1 VSDLPPPP
9 PAPVSGK
16 PPRRRR
22 LAVIVILSVLVPIV
36 FFATVGG
43 LLLHASGW
51 APFNMPSG
59 SMIPNALIGDHFF
72 VDKQA
77 YAGGG
82 LPQRGDIIVF
92 YGPPALSYNPTSSG
106 GRGSV
111 FIKRVIGMP
120 GDRVQMIGGVPVING
135 APLTQEVVGGYQD
148 PTSPSL
154 KGKLIR
160 EALPGGVSYD
170 ILKLGQ
176 NAMLDNTP
184 VFIVPA
190 GAYFVM
196 GDNRDNSVDSRSAM
210 GAQRQM
216 GWSVPLADIIGQAK
230 YVYWS
235 GFGQLGRIGT
245 ALK

>member
-1 VSDLPPPP
+1 VSDLAPPP
-9 PAPVSGK
+9 PAAASGK

-22 LAVIVILSVLVPIV
+22 LAIIVVLAVLIPIV
-36 FFATVGG
+36 FLATVGG

-51 APFNMPSG
+51 TAFNMPSG
-59 SMIPNALIGDHFF
+59 SMIPTALIGDHFF
-72 VDKQA
+72 VDKEA

-92 YGPPALSYNPTSSG
+92 YGPPTLFGNPTSPG

-111 FIKRVIGMP
+111 LTKRVIGMP
-120 GDRVQMIGGVPVING
+120 GDRVQMIDGVPSLNG
-135 APLTQEVVGGYQD
+135 TLLRQQALGKFQD
-148 PTSPSL
+148 QSEPTF
-154 KGKLIR
+154 KGNRIR
-160 EALPGGVSYD
+160 ETMPGGISYD
-170 ILKLGQ
+170 ILKVGP

-184 VFIVPA
+184 VFVVPA
-190 GAYFVM
+190 GAYFVL
-196 GDNRDNSVDSRSAM
+196 GDNRDNSVDSRSGM
-210 GAQRQM
+210 GPERRS
-216 GWSVPLADIIGQAK
+216 GWYVPAADIIGRAN